1 MNYMANIASG
11 NTEKKESDA
20 NYCFKEM
27 KAAKLKGTPA
37 ICNDMPPGP
46 LTVQTPSMLLAAKAS
61 NCTPPTPAQFALY
74 PKVAIPC
81 SVRTEALVS
90 KYANCPPPQSAQRF
104 AQYTRYNPAPP
115 CQPLPQS
122 ANTAGI
128 SNPARGHVT
137 CN

>member
-11 NTEKKESDA
+11 NTDKKEADIK
-20 NYCFKEM
+20 YCFTEM
-27 KAAKLKGTPA
+27 RAAKLKGAPA
-37 ICNDMPPGP
+37 ICDNVPPGP

-74 PKVAIPC
+74 PKVAIPS
-81 SVRTEALVS
+81 SVRTQALVS
-90 KYANCPPPQSAQRF
+90 KYANCPTPQSAQRF
-104 AQYTRYNPAPP
+104 AQYTRFTPPVP

-128 SNPARGHVT
+128 SKPSTRL
-137 CN
+137 CNL

>member
-1 MNYMANIASG
+1 MANIASG
-11 NTEKKESDA
+11 NTEKKESDV

-27 KAAKLKGTPA
+27 KAAKLKGGSA
-37 ICNDMPPGP
+37 ICDDVPPGP

-61 NCTPPTPAQFALY
+61 NCTAPTPAQFALY

-81 SVRTEALVS
+81 SVRTQALVS
-90 KYANCPPPQSAQRF
+90 KYANCPTPQSAQRF
-104 AQYTRYNPAPP
+104 SQYTRFTPPAP

-128 SNPARGHVT
+128 SKPSTRL
-137 CN
+137 CNL